1 MSQKIN
7 NRKRFSSE
15 NHQVSNEPST
25 GIYLIYY
32 FITYLSTEVKP
43 YLCNN
48 FYCTVKSNVLPNM
61 QLPKSQ
67 NLTSNSLC
75 DTSSIIINK
84 YASPFNIES
93 QPSNPHT
100 QPSNFVLQNNRR
112 KKFGDTS
119 TMPVNLIKRFANR
132 TSASNS
138 FVQSDGENRKH
149 QQMKMLCLVHLQIQI
164 VCLVLLQIQIFVSSF
179 YKIKCCT
186 WSLFFNNERS
196 FHTMNTCH

>member
-32 FITYLSTEVKP
+32 FITHLSTEVKP

-149 QQMKMLCLVHLQIQI
+149 QTNENVVPGPSTNSNCVFGPSTNSNF
-164 VCLVLLQIQIFVSSF
+164 CFVLLQNQMLHLVVV
-179 YKIKCCT
+179 
-186 WSLFFNNERS
+186 LQQ
-196 FHTMNTCH
+196 

>member
-1 MSQKIN
+1 M
-7 NRKRFSSE
+7 
-15 NHQVSNEPST
+15 
-25 GIYLIYY
+25 
-32 FITYLSTEVKP
+32 
-43 YLCNN
+43 
-48 FYCTVKSNVLPNM
+48 KSNVLPNM

-149 QQMKMLCLVHLQIQI
+149 QTNENVVPGPSTNSNCVFGPSTNSNF
-164 VCLVLLQIQIFVSSF
+164 CFVLLQNQMLHLVVVLQQWEVISHHEHMSLETINSSQ
-179 YKIKCCT
+179 K
-186 WSLFFNNERS
+186 NNEPGLSKFSWYASRLQ
-196 FHTMNTCH
+196 FIYIYECKLKYNL